1 MALGGRP
8 LEFLRVF
15 VLQGRQTSSLRKN
28 TRRGVAR
35 RLLFVETRPFRSQEA
50 LATIK
55 HVGGLRPNRVFT
67 WAAFAPVVFLRRERL
82 AHVKTRPGRRPPT
95 CFIVASASGER
106 KGRVFTEVLTPMCS
120 RACFLVGGLPPRTC
134 FYVGGLLRPG
144 GSRSCFYVWATAIRP
159 NRGQH
164 RIDFIFASA
173 AAAMRLNCGRPH
185 VKTRVGA
192 VRGRKRR
199 HVKTR
204 TGRTFPSQ
212 ALPTRIFTIGPAG
225 PQPEPRSF

>member
-1 MALGGRP
+1 
-8 LEFLRVF
+8 
-15 VLQGRQTSSLRKN
+15 
-28 TRRGVAR
+28 
-35 RLLFVETRPFRSQEA
+35 
-50 LATIK
+50 
-55 HVGGLRPNRVFT
+55 
-67 WAAFAPVVFLRRERL
+67 
-82 AHVKTRPGRRPPT
+82 
-95 CFIVASASGER
+95 
-106 KGRVFTEVLTPMCS
+106 MCS

-192 VRGRKRR
+192 ARSRKRR

-204 TGRTFPSQ
+204 TGREAAHEKTRTGASWSWHDQNCKMLPCVFSRGRPS
-212 ALPTRIFTIGPAG
+212 APYVFSRVDVFEESASRSCFYEWTRWGSAGVGPKIFKKILNPETRIYD
-225 PQPEPRSF
+225 